1 MHMEKIELW
10 KDAYRIGNDVIDEQH
25 EELFHR
31 IEKLLMMARSA
42 DLEENRKE
50 CEHMLDYLVE
60 YTVFHFDSEEALQN
74 RENYVD
80 YEQHK
85 KIHREFRNTVM
96 VYRKHIQEDFSAALL
111 KRFLGTLLTWLT
123 VHVQGCDQKIMK
135 NELITEQAN
144 LSGAKDVV
152 ENVMKKL
159 LTKLYGIEITET
171 TARRYGGELRGSVI
185 IRVLLTGEDRHML
198 LFGLTERL
206 VKILYNKISG
216 LFIQNTEFLDELE
229 ESALIELGDIMASY
243 IMGALM
249 NQKITDYA
257 FSGSLFFSGYSEKE
271 FNTDHMI
278 IDTQT
283 KYGTL
288 EVLYCRL
295 NQ

>member
-1 MHMEKIELW
+1 MEKIELW

-42 DLEENRKE
+42 DLEENRKQ

-60 YTVFHFDSEEALQN
+60 YTDFHFNSEEALQN
-74 RENYVD
+74 SKDYVD

-85 KIHREFRNTVM
+85 KIHQEFRNTVL
-96 VYRKHIQEDFSAALL
+96 VYRQRIRQDFSAAML

-123 VHVQGCDQKIMK
+123 VHVQGCDQKIMG
-135 NELITEQAN
+135 NEPIAEQTE
-144 LSGAKDVV
+144 LSDVEGV
-152 ENVMKKL
+152 VGSVMQRL

-171 TARRYGGELRGSVI
+171 ITRRYGAELRGSVI
-185 IRVLLTGEDRHML
+185 IRVLLTGKDQHML
-198 LFGLTERL
+198 LFGLSERL
-206 VKILYNKISG
+206 LKILYNKISG
-216 LFIQNTEFLDELE
+216 LFIQQAGYLDELE

-249 NQKITDYA
+249 NRKITDYT

-271 FNTDHMI
+271 FNTDHVI
-278 IDTQT
+278 IDSQT

-295 NQ
+295 K

>member
-1 MHMEKIELW
+1 MEKIELW
-10 KDAYRIGNDVIDEQH
+10 KDAYRIGNEKIDEQH

-31 IEKLLMMARSA
+31 IEKLLIMARSA
-42 DLEENRKE
+42 DLEENRKQ

-60 YTVFHFDSEEALQN
+60 YTVFHFNSEEALQN

-85 KIHREFRNTVM
+85 KIHQEFRNTVL
-96 VYRKHIQEDFSAALL
+96 VYRERIREDFSAEML

-123 VHVQGCDQKIMK
+123 VHVQGCDQKIMS
-135 NELITEQAN
+135 NEPIAEQME
-144 LSGAKDVV
+144 LSGAEQVV
-152 ENVMKKL
+152 GSVMQKL

-171 TARRYGGELRGSVI
+171 TTRRYGAELRGSVI
-185 IRVLLTGEDRHML
+185 IRVLLTGADRHML
-198 LFGLTERL
+198 LFGLSERL
-206 VKILYNKISG
+206 VKVLYNKISG
-216 LFIQNTEFLDELE
+216 LFIQQAGYLDELE

-243 IMGALM
+243 IMGALT
-249 NQKITDYA
+249 NQKITDYT
-257 FSGSLFFSGYSEKE
+257 FSGSFFFSGYNEKE
-271 FNTDHMI
+271 FNTDHVI

-295 NQ
+295 N

>member
-1 MHMEKIELW
+1 MW

-42 DLEENRKE
+42 DLEENRKQ

-60 YTVFHFDSEEALQN
+60 YTDFHFNSEEALQN
-74 RENYVD
+74 SKNYVD

-85 KIHREFRNTVM
+85 KIHQEFRNTVL
-96 VYRKHIQEDFSAALL
+96 VYRQRIRQDFSAAML

-123 VHVQGCDQKIMK
+123 VHVQGCDQKIMG
-135 NELITEQAN
+135 NEPIAEQTE
-144 LSGAKDVV
+144 LSDVEGV
-152 ENVMKKL
+152 VGSVMQRL

-171 TARRYGGELRGSVI
+171 ITRRYGAELRGSVI
-185 IRVLLTGEDRHML
+185 IRVLLTGKDQHML
-198 LFGLTERL
+198 LFGLSERL
-206 VKILYNKISG
+206 LKILYNKISG
-216 LFIQNTEFLDELE
+216 LFIQQAGYLDELE

-249 NQKITDYA
+249 NRKITDYT

-271 FNTDHMI
+271 FNTDHVI
-278 IDTQT
+278 IDSQT

-295 NQ
+295 K

>member
-1 MHMEKIELW
+1 MW

-42 DLEENRKE
+42 DLEENRKQ

-60 YTVFHFDSEEALQN
+60 YTDFHFNSEEALQN
-74 RENYVD
+74 SKNYVD

-85 KIHREFRNTVM
+85 KIHQEFRNTVL
-96 VYRKHIQEDFSAALL
+96 VYRQRIRQDFSAAML

-123 VHVQGCDQKIMK
+123 VHVQGCDQKIMG
-135 NELITEQAN
+135 NEPIAEQTE
-144 LSGAKDVV
+144 LSDVEGV
-152 ENVMKKL
+152 VGSVMQRL

-171 TARRYGGELRGSVI
+171 ITRRYGAELRGSVI
-185 IRVLLTGEDRHML
+185 IRVLLTGEDQHML
-198 LFGLTERL
+198 LFGLSERL
-206 VKILYNKISG
+206 LKILYNKISG
-216 LFIQNTEFLDELE
+216 LFIQQAGYLDELE

-249 NQKITDYA
+249 NRKITDYT

-271 FNTDHMI
+271 FNTDHVI
-278 IDTQT
+278 IDSQT

-295 NQ
+295 K

>member
-1 MHMEKIELW
+1 MEKIELW
-10 KDAYRIGNDVIDEQH
+10 KDAYRIGNEVIDEQH

-42 DLEENRKE
+42 DLEENRKQ
-50 CEHMLDYLVE
+50 CERMLDYLVE
-60 YTVFHFDSEEALQN
+60 YTDFHFNSEEALQN

-80 YEQHK
+80 YSQHK
-85 KIHREFRNTVM
+85 QIHQEFRNTVM
-96 VYRKHIQEDFSAALL
+96 VYRERIREDFSAAML

-123 VHVQGCDQKIMK
+123 VHVQGCDQKIMR
-135 NELITEQAN
+135 NEPIAEQAD
-144 LSGAKDVV
+144 LSGV
-152 ENVMKKL
+152 ENVVGSVMRKL
-159 LTKLYGIEITET
+159 LTQLYGIEITEAKT
-171 TARRYGGELRGSVI
+171 RRYGAELRGSVI

-198 LFGLTERL
+198 LFGLSERL

-216 LFIQNTEFLDELE
+216 LFIQQTGYLDELE

-249 NQKITDYA
+249 NRKITDYA

-271 FNTDHMI
+271 FNTDHVI
-278 IDTQT
+278 VDSQT

-295 NQ
+295 N

>member
-1 MHMEKIELW
+1 MEKIELW

-31 IEKLLMMARSA
+31 IEKLLVMARSA
-42 DLEENRKE
+42 DLEENRKQ

-60 YTVFHFDSEEALQN
+60 YTDFHFNSEEALQN

-80 YEQHK
+80 YERHK
-85 KIHREFRNTVM
+85 KIHQEFRNTVM
-96 VYRKHIQEDFSAALL
+96 TYRERIREDFSAAML

-135 NELITEQAN
+135 NEPIAEQAE
-144 LSGAKDVV
+144 LFGV
-152 ENVMKKL
+152 EDIVRNVMKKL
-159 LTKLYGIEITET
+159 LTNLYGIEVTET
-171 TARRYGGELRGSVI
+171 AVRRYGAELRGSVI
-185 IRVLLTGEDRHML
+185 IRILLTGEDKHML
-198 LFGLTERL
+198 LFGLSERL

-216 LFIQNTEFLDELE
+216 LFIQQTGYLDELE
-229 ESALIELGDIMASY
+229 ESALVELGDIMASY

-249 NQKITDYA
+249 NQKITDYT

-271 FNTDHMI
+271 FNTDHVI

-295 NQ
+295 Y

>member
-1 MHMEKIELW
+1 
-10 KDAYRIGNDVIDEQH
+10 
-25 EELFHR
+25 
-31 IEKLLMMARSA
+31 
-42 DLEENRKE
+42 
-50 CEHMLDYLVE
+50 
-60 YTVFHFDSEEALQN
+60 
-74 RENYVD
+74 
-80 YEQHK
+80 
-85 KIHREFRNTVM
+85 
-96 VYRKHIQEDFSAALL
+96 
-111 KRFLGTLLTWLT
+111 
-123 VHVQGCDQKIMK
+123 
-135 NELITEQAN
+135 
-144 LSGAKDVV
+144 
-152 ENVMKKL
+152 
-159 LTKLYGIEITET
+159 
-171 TARRYGGELRGSVI
+171 
-185 IRVLLTGEDRHML
+185 ML

>member
-1 MHMEKIELW
+1 MW

-42 DLEENRKE
+42 DLEENRKQ

-60 YTVFHFDSEEALQN
+60 YTDFHFNSEEALQN
-74 RENYVD
+74 RRNYVD
-80 YEQHK
+80 YEPHK
-85 KIHREFRNTVM
+85 KIHQEFRNTVM
-96 VYRKHIQEDFSAALL
+96 VYRQRIREDFSAAML

-123 VHVQGCDQKIMK
+123 VHVQGCDQKIMG
-135 NELITEQAN
+135 NEPIAEQTE
-144 LSGAKDVV
+144 LSDVEGV
-152 ENVMKKL
+152 VGSVMQRL

-171 TARRYGGELRGSVI
+171 ITRRYGAELRGSVI
-185 IRVLLTGEDRHML
+185 IRVLLTGKDQHML
-198 LFGLTERL
+198 LFGLSERL
-206 VKILYNKISG
+206 LKILYNKISG
-216 LFIQNTEFLDELE
+216 LFIQQAGYLDELE

-249 NQKITDYA
+249 NRKITDYT

-271 FNTDHMI
+271 FNTDHVI
-278 IDTQT
+278 IDSQT

-295 NQ
+295 K

>member
-1 MHMEKIELW
+1 MW

-42 DLEENRKE
+42 DLEENRKQ

-60 YTVFHFDSEEALQN
+60 YTDFHFNSEEALQN
-74 RENYVD
+74 SKNYVD

-85 KIHREFRNTVM
+85 KTHQEFRNTVL
-96 VYRKHIQEDFSAALL
+96 VYRQRIRQDFSAAML

-123 VHVQGCDQKIMK
+123 VHVQGCDQKIMG
-135 NELITEQAN
+135 NEPIAEQTE
-144 LSGAKDVV
+144 LSDVEGV
-152 ENVMKKL
+152 VGSVMQRL

-171 TARRYGGELRGSVI
+171 ITRRYGAELRGSVI
-185 IRVLLTGEDRHML
+185 IRVLLTGEDQHML
-198 LFGLTERL
+198 LFGLSERL
-206 VKILYNKISG
+206 LKILYNKISG
-216 LFIQNTEFLDELE
+216 LFIQQAGYLDELE

-249 NQKITDYA
+249 NRKITDYS

-271 FNTDHMI
+271 FNTDHVI
-278 IDTQT
+278 IDSQT

-295 NQ
+295 K

>member
-1 MHMEKIELW
+1 MEKIELW

-31 IEKLLMMARSA
+31 IEKLLVMARSA
-42 DLEENRKE
+42 DLEENRKQ

-60 YTVFHFDSEEALQN
+60 YTDFHFNSEEALQN

-80 YEQHK
+80 YERHK
-85 KIHREFRNTVM
+85 KIHQEFRNTVM
-96 VYRKHIQEDFSAALL
+96 TYRERIREDFSAAML

-135 NELITEQAN
+135 NEPIAEQAE
-144 LSGAKDVV
+144 LFGV
-152 ENVMKKL
+152 EDIVRNVMKKL
-159 LTKLYGIEITET
+159 LTNLYGIEVTET
-171 TARRYGGELRGSVI
+171 AVRRYGAELRGSVI
-185 IRVLLTGEDRHML
+185 IRILLTGEDKHML
-198 LFGLTERL
+198 LFGLSERL

-216 LFIQNTEFLDELE
+216 LFIQQTGYLDELE
-229 ESALIELGDIMASY
+229 ESALVELGDIMASY

-249 NQKITDYA
+249 NQKITDYT
-257 FSGSLFFSGYSEKE
+257 FSGSLFFSGYSEEE
-271 FNTDHMI
+271 FNTDHVI

-288 EVLYCRL
+288 EVLYCSL
-295 NQ
+295 NG

>member
-1 MHMEKIELW
+1 MW

-42 DLEENRKE
+42 DLEENRKQ

-60 YTVFHFDSEEALQN
+60 YTDFHFNSEEALQN
-74 RENYVD
+74 RRNYVD
-80 YEQHK
+80 YEPHK
-85 KIHREFRNTVM
+85 KIHQEFRNTVM
-96 VYRKHIQEDFSAALL
+96 VYRQRIREDFSAAML

-123 VHVQGCDQKIMK
+123 VHVQGCDQKIMG
-135 NELITEQAN
+135 NEPIAEQTE
-144 LSGAKDVV
+144 LSDVEGV
-152 ENVMKKL
+152 VGSVMQRL

-171 TARRYGGELRGSVI
+171 TTRRYGAELRGSVI
-185 IRVLLTGEDRHML
+185 IRVLLTEEDQHML
-198 LFGLTERL
+198 LFGLSERL
-206 VKILYNKISG
+206 LKILYNKISG
-216 LFIQNTEFLDELE
+216 LFIQQAGYLDELE

-249 NQKITDYA
+249 NRKITDYT

-271 FNTDHMI
+271 FNTDHVI
-278 IDTQT
+278 IDSQT

-295 NQ
+295 K

>member
-1 MHMEKIELW
+1 MEKIELW

-42 DLEENRKE
+42 DLEENRKQ

-60 YTVFHFDSEEALQN
+60 YTDFHFNSEEALQN
-74 RENYVD
+74 SKNYVD

-85 KIHREFRNTVM
+85 KIHQEFRNTVL
-96 VYRKHIQEDFSAALL
+96 VYRQRIRQDFSAAML

-123 VHVQGCDQKIMK
+123 VHVQGCDQKIMG
-135 NELITEQAN
+135 NEPIAEQTE
-144 LSGAKDVV
+144 LSDAEGVV
-152 ENVMKKL
+152 GSVMQRL

-171 TARRYGGELRGSVI
+171 ITRRYGAELRGSVI
-185 IRVLLTGEDRHML
+185 IRVLLTGEDQHML
-198 LFGLTERL
+198 LFGLSERL
-206 VKILYNKISG
+206 LKILYNKISG
-216 LFIQNTEFLDELE
+216 LFIQQAGYLDELE

-249 NQKITDYA
+249 NRKITDYT

-271 FNTDHMI
+271 FNTDHVI
-278 IDTQT
+278 IDSQT

-295 NQ
+295 K

>member
-1 MHMEKIELW
+1 MW

-42 DLEENRKE
+42 DLEENRKQ

-60 YTVFHFDSEEALQN
+60 YTDFHFNSEEALQN
-74 RENYVD
+74 SKNYVD

-85 KIHREFRNTVM
+85 KIHQEFRNTVL
-96 VYRKHIQEDFSAALL
+96 VYRQRIRQDFSAAML

-123 VHVQGCDQKIMK
+123 VHVQGCDQKIMG
-135 NELITEQAN
+135 NEPIAEQTE
-144 LSGAKDVV
+144 LSDVEGV
-152 ENVMKKL
+152 VGSVMQRL

-171 TARRYGGELRGSVI
+171 TTRRYGAELRGSVI
-185 IRVLLTGEDRHML
+185 IRVLLTGEDQHML
-198 LFGLTERL
+198 LFGLSERL
-206 VKILYNKISG
+206 LKILYNKISG
-216 LFIQNTEFLDELE
+216 LFIQQAGYLDELE

-249 NQKITDYA
+249 NRKITAYT

-271 FNTDHMI
+271 FNTDHVI
-278 IDTQT
+278 IDSQT

-295 NQ
+295 K

>member
-1 MHMEKIELW
+1 MEKIELW

-42 DLEENRKE
+42 DLEENRKQ

-60 YTVFHFDSEEALQN
+60 YTDFHFNSEEALQN
-74 RENYVD
+74 SKNYVD

-85 KIHREFRNTVM
+85 KIHQEFRNTVL
-96 VYRKHIQEDFSAALL
+96 VYRQRIRQDFSAAML

-123 VHVQGCDQKIMK
+123 VHVQGCDQKIMG
-135 NELITEQAN
+135 NEPIAEQTE
-144 LSGAKDVV
+144 LSDVEGV
-152 ENVMKKL
+152 VGSVMQRL

-171 TARRYGGELRGSVI
+171 ITRRYGAELRGSVI
-185 IRVLLTGEDRHML
+185 IRVLLTGKDQHML
-198 LFGLTERL
+198 LFGLSERL
-206 VKILYNKISG
+206 LKILYNKISG
-216 LFIQNTEFLDELE
+216 LFIQQAGYLDELE

-249 NQKITDYA
+249 NRKITDYT

-271 FNTDHMI
+271 FNTDHVI
-278 IDTQT
+278 IDSQT

-295 NQ
+295 K